1 MTGHNEFRSITQL
14 RTFGASEVC
23 FTKPR
28 TTSISIAYWLLIGFL
43 ILLYSN
49 LAVLKPAIEIIHP
62 AKLVAGAAL
71 GMLLVE
77 MVLARKSFEVVWPE
91 GFLLLAFLGAAA
103 LSTLTALW
111 ARGAAEAVLDLLKFT
126 IIYFFIV
133 NCLTTERRIRGVMWT
148 MVAGGFFPAVGV
160 LNNYLHGNLAEGRTA
175 WVGIFGNPNDLAYS
189 LVVLVPIAAF
199 LVAGRRLLPRLMVLG
214 ISFLFIAAIFVTF
227 SRGGLIGLAVV
238 IGLYTWRKKNIV
250 LQGLMVV
257 LVFAGLSFAGR
268 LWTRSETFSN
278 LNGDLSF
285 HQRLAT
291 SEAGLAMFADHP
303 LLGVGLGCSE
313 IAWPLY
319 APPDLY
325 TRTSL
330 VTHNTFIQPLSE
342 TGILGFI
349 PFILFLAWG
358 LYDARKVRLEASTAD
373 LGNLGTGLEIA
384 LWGFVVCG
392 LSGGYALSWFP
403 YILVALA
410 SAARRIER
418 ES

>member
-1 MTGHNEFRSITQL
+1 VTGPGELRPATQL
-14 RTFGASEVC
+14 RTFGASEIC

-28 TTSISIAYWLLIGFL
+28 IAPISIAYWFLIVFL

-49 LAVLKPAIEIIHP
+49 LAVIKPAVEAVHP
-62 AKLVAGAAL
+62 AKLVAGAAVA
-71 GMLLVE
+71 MLLVE
-77 MVLARKSFEVVWPE
+77 MVFARKGFEVAWPE
-91 GFLLLAFLGAAA
+91 GLFLLAFLGAAA

-133 NCLTTERRIRGVMWT
+133 NCLTTERRIRGLMWT
-148 MVAGGFFPAVGV
+148 MVLGGLFPAVGV
-160 LNNYLHGNLAEGRTA
+160 LKNYFQGNVVEGRTA

-199 LVAGRRLLPRLMVLG
+199 LVAGRRLWPRLAVLG
-214 ISFLFIAAIFVTF
+214 ISLLFIAAIFVTF
-227 SRGGLIGLAVV
+227 SRGGLIGLAAA
-238 IGLYTWRKKNIV
+238 IGLYTWRKKNV
-250 LQGLMVV
+250 LLQGLMVL

-268 LWTRSETFSN
+268 FWTRNEDFSN

-349 PFILFLAWG
+349 PFILFVAWG
-358 LYDARKVRLEASTAD
+358 LYDARKVRLQASTAD
-373 LGNLGTGLEIA
+373 LANLGAGLEIA

-418 ES
+418 EA